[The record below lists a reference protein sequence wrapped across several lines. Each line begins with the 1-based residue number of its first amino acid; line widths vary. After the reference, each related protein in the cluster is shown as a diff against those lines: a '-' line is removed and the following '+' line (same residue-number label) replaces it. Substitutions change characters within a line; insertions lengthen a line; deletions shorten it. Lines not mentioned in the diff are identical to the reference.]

1 MDYLKGELEMKD
13 IKFEDIDFDLKE
25 ESWIKDEENLDTE
38 AKLNYDLSK
47 IDRDL
52 LSKTVLIEYIRE
64 RIKQKHQKRISVSGE
79 SEKALLRL
87 SEDQL
92 KQFLDLLIDE
102 LIPIVE
108 VSLKKTIFPRHVSYA
123 KNVISRLRL

>member
-1 MDYLKGELEMKD
+1 MKD
-13 IKFEDIDFDLKE
+13 SEFEDIDFDLKDEDWLEDEDEIEGTE
-25 ESWIKDEENLDTE
+25 EKPT
-38 AKLNYDLSK
+38 YDLSK

-52 LSKTVLIEYIRE
+52 LSKSVLIEYIRE

-87 SEDQL
+87 TEDQL
-92 KQFLDLLIDE
+92 KKFIDLLIDE

-123 KNVISRLRL
+123 KSVLSRLRLQFQGL